1 MAENK
6 NPPPVKRGPG
16 STKKAVEKA
25 KDFKGTTKKLV
36 KNYLSIYKWQMIIV
50 IIFHLF

>member
-6 NPPPVKRGPG
+6 NTPPVKRGPG

-25 KDFKGTTKKLV
+25 KDFKGKKLFI
-36 KNYLSIYKWQMIIV
+36 NI
-50 IIFHLF
+50 